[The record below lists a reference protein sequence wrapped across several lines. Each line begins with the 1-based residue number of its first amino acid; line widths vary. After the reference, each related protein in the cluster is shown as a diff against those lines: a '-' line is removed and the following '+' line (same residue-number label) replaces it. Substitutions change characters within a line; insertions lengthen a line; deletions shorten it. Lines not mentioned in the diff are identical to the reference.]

1 MLLRDSLY
9 FLGVLAIFQVFLY
22 LNPSQWWM
30 WFIMIL
36 IYCLYLMILSYD
48 EDVKDFF
55 YKFVGIRH
63 EDDSF
68 NADD

>member
-1 MLLRDSLY
+1 
-9 FLGVLAIFQVFLY
+9 
-22 LNPSQWWM
+22 M
-30 WFIMIL
+30 WFLL
-36 IYCLYLMILSYD
+36 IISYFFYLIVLSYD

-55 YKFVGIRH
+55 YKLVGIRH